1 MGNGNLRVRFL
12 NVGHGDSSV
21 IYIQDV
27 QSGNEKVVVI
37 DIANADKLLGE
48 LSRNHVKE
56 IDLIVISHSDADHCS
71 GVNDFLEKFMLTG
84 RVRKVCFNYDRS
96 KLTTTMRLFLKKF
109 LEIQQKGRMDLLQGQ
124 NDTSVQKRELIAS
137 PGMKFFMIYPNVAEI
152 TKAFMQGN
160 TNNAS
165 IVCLLESDGCNVL
178 FSGDLEIEG
187 WKSLLGRSP
196 GLRCDV
202 LKMPHHG
209 AFYKEVNGMDL
220 KGILDVL
227 EPQNAIISSGKNQYR
242 HPDQQTIEI
251 LNERKIK
258 PYCTEF
264 TGLCH
269 CNLGE
274 FGRKCCGDIEVD
286 IRNAG
291 YVIETETDN
300 RGALAQAACIMMHG
314 GGQQNTDS
322 LGDEKSMSR

>member
-12 NVGHGDSSV
+12 DVGHGDSSV

-37 DIANADKLLGE
+37 DIANADKLLSE
-48 LSRNHVKE
+48 LSNNHVRE

-84 RVRKVCFNYDRS
+84 IVRKVCFNYDKT
-96 KLTTTMRLFLKKF
+96 KLTKTMRLFLKKF
-109 LEIQQKGRMDLLQGQ
+109 LENHQKGEIDLLSGQ
-124 NDTSVQKRELIAS
+124 NDTSVQKRELFSS

-152 TKAFMQGN
+152 TKAFLQGN

-187 WKSLLGRSP
+187 WKSLLGRNP

-209 AFYKEVNGMDL
+209 AFYMETGGMDL
-220 KGILDVL
+220 KSILDVL
-227 EPQNAIISSGKNQYR
+227 EPQNAIISSGEHTRYR
-242 HPDQQTIEI
+242 HPSQQTIET
-251 LNERKIK
+251 LNERKIR

-264 TGLCH
+264 TRICH
-269 CNLGE
+269 CNMGE

-286 IRNAG
+286 VRNAG
-291 YVIETETDN
+291 YAIKTETDN
-300 RGALAQAACIMMHG
+300 RAALAHAVCTLTHG
-314 GGQQNTDS
+314 GGQQNTDAS
-322 LGDEKSMSR
+322 TFLL